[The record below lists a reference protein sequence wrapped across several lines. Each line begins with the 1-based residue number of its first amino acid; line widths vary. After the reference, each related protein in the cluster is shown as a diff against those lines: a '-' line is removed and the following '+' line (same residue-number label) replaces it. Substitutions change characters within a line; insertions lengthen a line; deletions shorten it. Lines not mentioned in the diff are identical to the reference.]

1 MKRIPT
7 LFFLM
12 HSTEHELF
20 PFTSKHNKISI
31 ADDYNINK
39 YYLLQMSVII

>member
-1 MKRIPT
+1 
-7 LFFLM
+7 M

-20 PFTSKHNKISI
+20 PFTSKHNKIGI